1 MHGWTSEIRFVL
13 RTFFPGNGIGVSGNS
28 CKVNNIRPA
37 IGAQYFFYEYPKN
50 GGFSSSG
57 NFTTSIFITQR
68 NIQGDTMKARV
79 IIITLIFSLLIS
91 LGLSAQVQQNSFINL
106 PDSPI
111 QVFAEVETGF
121 VKVLSHTFQ
130 SGDTGTNFNFV
141 TQGGQEILFPFQRVT
156 LGANLGDRHLISALY
171 QPLTIETEVT
181 FRDDVTI
188 DGVSAAF
195 VLFECRQPRCEI
207 KYGFPFWRFTYGYT
221 ISSPMKTWM
230 CTAAWPCSC
239 ATLLSYFQ
247 EIDGPNIQATTNQNL
262 GPVPAL
268 FTEVVYTLPSGIE
281 LNFEATGLYA
291 SSALI
296 NGANFEFEGSIL
308 DTSLRLSVPLQ
319 RGVSTFL
326 NVRFLGGTA
335 VGVSEFPD
343 RFWTQAQEDF
353 TSNKLATLS
362 LTAGVSIR

>member
-181 FRDDVTI
+181 FRDLVTI
-188 DGVSAAF
+188 DGVDF
-195 VLFECRQPRCEI
+195 DDGTPPNELPMRI
-207 KYGFPFWRFTYGYT
+207 KYGFPFWRFTYGYDF
-221 ISSPMKTWM
+221 IADENLDVYGGLALQLRNASIV
-230 CTAAWPCSC
+230 
-239 ATLLSYFQ
+239 FQ
-247 EIDGPNIQATTNQNL
+247 EIDGTQATTNQNL

>member
-156 LGANLGDRHLISALY
+156 LGANLGDRHQISALY
-171 QPLTIETEVT
+171 QPLTIETELT
-181 FRDDVTI
+181 FRDAVTI
-188 DGVSAAF
+188 DGVTFAADSPMR
-195 VLFECRQPRCEI
+195 L
-207 KYGFPFWRFTYGYT
+207 KYGFPFWRFTYGYDF
-221 ISSPMKTWM
+221 IADENLDVYGGLALQLRNASIV
-230 CTAAWPCSC
+230 
-239 ATLLSYFQ
+239 FQ
-247 EIDGPNIQATTNQNL
+247 EIDGTQATTNQNL

>member
-1 MHGWTSEIRFVL
+1 
-13 RTFFPGNGIGVSGNS
+13 
-28 CKVNNIRPA
+28 
-37 IGAQYFFYEYPKN
+37 
-50 GGFSSSG
+50 
-57 NFTTSIFITQR
+57 
-68 NIQGDTMKARV
+68 
-79 IIITLIFSLLIS
+79 
-91 LGLSAQVQQNSFINL
+91 
-106 PDSPI
+106 
-111 QVFAEVETGF
+111 
-121 VKVLSHTFQ
+121 
-130 SGDTGTNFNFV
+130 
-141 TQGGQEILFPFQRVT
+141 
-156 LGANLGDRHLISALY
+156 
-171 QPLTIETEVT
+171 
-181 FRDDVTI
+181 
-188 DGVSAAF
+188 
-195 VLFECRQPRCEI
+195 
-207 KYGFPFWRFTYGYT
+207 
-221 ISSPMKTWM
+221 MKTWM

-247 EIDGPNIQATTNQNL
+247 EIGWGTQATTNQNL

>member
-68 NIQGDTMKARV
+68 NIQGDNMNSRV
-79 IIITLIFSLLIS
+79 MIIAIILSLFLGM
-91 LGLSAQVQQNSFINL
+91 GLSAQVQQNSFINL

-111 QVFAEVETGF
+111 QVFAEVEGGF

-181 FRDDVTI
+181 FRDLVTI
-188 DGVSAAF
+188 DGVDFNDATPPNE
-195 VLFECRQPRCEI
+195 LPMRI
-207 KYGFPFWRFTYGYT
+207 KYGFPFWRFTYGYDFVADENLDVYGGLALQLRNAS
-221 ISSPMKTWM
+221 IV
-230 CTAAWPCSC
+230 
-239 ATLLSYFQ
+239 FQ
-247 EIDGPNIQATTNQNL
+247 EIGGAEATTNQNL

-308 DTSLRLSVPLQ
+308 DTSLRVNVPLQ

-343 RFWTQAQEDF
+343 RFWTQAEEDF

>member
-1 MHGWTSEIRFVL
+1 
-13 RTFFPGNGIGVSGNS
+13 
-28 CKVNNIRPA
+28 
-37 IGAQYFFYEYPKN
+37 
-50 GGFSSSG
+50 
-57 NFTTSIFITQR
+57 
-68 NIQGDTMKARV
+68 MKARV

-181 FRDDVTI
+181 FRDAVTI
-188 DGVSAAF
+188 DGVTFKADTPCAYKSNMVSRSGVSPTA
-195 VLFECRQPRCEI
+195 
-207 KYGFPFWRFTYGYT
+207 T

-239 ATLLSYFQ
+239 ATLLSYSRKSCQMGHPRRPQTRTWDRCRPCSPKWSTPF
-247 EIDGPNIQATTNQNL
+247 PR
-262 GPVPAL
+262 V
-268 FTEVVYTLPSGIE
+268 
-281 LNFEATGLYA
+281 
-291 SSALI
+291 SS
-296 NGANFEFEGSIL
+296 
-308 DTSLRLSVPLQ
+308 
-319 RGVSTFL
+319 
-326 NVRFLGGTA
+326 
-335 VGVSEFPD
+335 
-343 RFWTQAQEDF
+343 
-353 TSNKLATLS
+353 
-362 LTAGVSIR
+362 

>member
-188 DGVSAAF
+188 DGV
-195 VLFECRQPRCEI
+195 LFESDSSDGNQVWISRSGVSP
-207 KYGFPFWRFTYGYT
+207 TAT

-239 ATLLSYFQ
+239 ATLLSYLPGNRAKWGIYYGDHKP
-247 EIDGPNIQATTNQNL
+247 EPGTGA
-262 GPVPAL
+262 GPVHRSGL
-268 FTEVVYTLPSGIE
+268 HPSLGYR
-281 LNFEATGLYA
+281 A
-291 SSALI
+291 
-296 NGANFEFEGSIL
+296 EF
-308 DTSLRLSVPLQ
+308 
-319 RGVSTFL
+319 
-326 NVRFLGGTA
+326 
-335 VGVSEFPD
+335 
-343 RFWTQAQEDF
+343 
-353 TSNKLATLS
+353 
-362 LTAGVSIR
+362 

>member
-188 DGVSAAF
+188 DGV
-195 VLFECRQPRCEI
+195 LFESGTPMEI
-207 KYGFPFWRFTYGYT
+207 KVWISRSGVSPTAM
-221 ISSPMKTWM
+221 ISSLMKTWM

-239 ATLLSYFQ
+239 ATLPSYSRKST
-247 EIDGPNIQATTNQNL
+247 GAQATTNQNL

>member
-181 FRDDVTI
+181 FRDAVTI
-188 DGVSAAF
+188 DGVTFADA
-195 VLFECRQPRCEI
+195 
-207 KYGFPFWRFTYGYT
+207 
-221 ISSPMKTWM
+221 
-230 CTAAWPCSC
+230 TA
-239 ATLLSYFQ
+239 
-247 EIDGPNIQATTNQNL
+247 
-262 GPVPAL
+262 
-268 FTEVVYTLPSGIE
+268 TE
-281 LNFEATGLYA
+281 
-291 SSALI
+291 
-296 NGANFEFEGSIL
+296 
-308 DTSLRLSVPLQ
+308 
-319 RGVSTFL
+319 
-326 NVRFLGGTA
+326 
-335 VGVSEFPD
+335 
-343 RFWTQAQEDF
+343 
-353 TSNKLATLS
+353 
-362 LTAGVSIR
+362 